1 MTRSKVSV
9 PSYDS
14 SSEESRPSTPVTPGR
29 NDDSLDTSVA
39 QFFPLGVNVEQQ
51 SQDSLDMDDEPL
63 NLPLDM
69 DDAGQ
74 QSQDMPPVQQPVRGP
89 GRGKEGVVRRPGLGK
104 GGARRLRNTEK
115 VEGISRQSIRRLARR
130 GGVKRISG
138 LVYAETRTVLKEFLA
153 KVLRDTVSYLEC
165 ARRKT
170 VTAMDVVYALK
181 RMGRTLY
188 GFHNPEEKKKK

>member
-1 MTRSKVSV
+1 M
-9 PSYDS
+9 PYDYDS

-29 NDDSLDTSVA
+29 NDDSLNTSVA

-63 NLPLDM
+63 NLPLGM

-74 QSQDMPPVQQPVRGP
+74 QSQDMPPVQQQQPVRGP

-153 KVLRDTVSYLEC
+153 KVLRDAVSYMEC

-181 RMGRTLY
+181 RQGYTLY